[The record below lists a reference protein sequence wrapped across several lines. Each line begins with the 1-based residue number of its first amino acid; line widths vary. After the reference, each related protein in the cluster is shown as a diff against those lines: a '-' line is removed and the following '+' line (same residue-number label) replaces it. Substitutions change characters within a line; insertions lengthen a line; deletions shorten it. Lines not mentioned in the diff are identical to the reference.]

1 MPMDF
6 KFELGSVTY
15 RRKSLDILIN
25 THILGNKG
33 NNERLFSWAPKSL
46 QMVTAVMKL
55 KYAYSLEEK
64 L

>member
-25 THILGNKG
+25 TDILGKQG
-33 NNERLFSWAPKSL
+33 KQWETIFLGSKI
-46 QMVTAVMKL
+46 TADGDW
-55 KYAYSLEEK
+55 SH
-64 L
+64 